1 MRYISSLAAVL
12 LVLAACSR
20 SDSSTL
26 DTSASATSGTADRT
40 TTAAMVANAIK
51 ANPAGADSILK
62 ANGYTADSYQR
73 EMYAISADSQ
83 RSAAYADARKK

>member
-73 EMYAISADSQ
+73 EMYAIAADSQ

>member
-20 SDSSTL
+20 SDSGTL
-26 DTSASATSGTADRT
+26 DTSASTASSTADRT

-73 EMYAISADSQ
+73 EMYAIAADSQ